1 MVYQLNIT
9 IIPRDKQEKINSD
22 CVGTVS
28 KAFTNNRSITE
39 NMQAYQK

>member
-1 MVYQLNIT
+1 MVNQLNIT
-9 IIPRDKQEKINSD
+9 IIPHDKQEKISTD

-28 KAFTNNRSITE
+28 KVFTNNRSVTE